1 MRAIG
6 LVLIDEGRG
15 VVEVLGRYL
24 VARIG
29 HAVGIDA
36 GSGHDIGA
44 RRRDREGRRP
54 DRHIARRALVDEVQA
69 VVEIL
74 AEGGQQGRAAEG
86 VGRALLDAVAVIV
99 LVRDQVRDLT
109 GRQGG
114 LAHARSAVRVIGV
127 GQADEGLAG
136 VGQIGVGDIIAQA
149 GSIPDQAVAHHLQQ
163 IAEVLLVHRQVES
176 AVGRRQDDALGGQA
190 RRAEVG
196 DGVGAARQPDAAVWI
211 VGLYVVSERLAFG
224 QFDHILGPQGADNGV
239 VAAVGAE
246 NDAVRGLHARDV
258 EGVAAPAVIDG
269 DGREAEAGRIEVAAG
284 GDGVVAQAGVD
295 DDFLDIVEL
304 GDHRAIPGHDD
315 LGLGTQAQDA
325 VGLRRDAGI
334 DDEGLGRIVACD
346 REGVVAGAAINEVL
360 AVAGIPQNG
369 VVAAAGEDHVV
380 AFRRVEG
387 AGGVIADQDVGR
399 IGAADDAGHVAGKR
413 HRRRVRG
420 VSGA

>member
-1 MRAIG
+1 MADGVQIENRTGAGNGLVNGHEVDQQRLACAVIVGDVLRRQLLAAGHDPVIFADVVQRRQCRTSRAVQSAVQEVSGLPRLSVRTDLPFPQQVCDRLMRAIG
-6 LVLIDEGRG
+6 LVLIDEERG

-176 AVGRRQDDALGGQA
+176 AV
-190 RRAEVG
+190 
-196 DGVGAARQPDAAVWI
+196 
-211 VGLYVVSERLAFG
+211 
-224 QFDHILGPQGADNGV
+224 
-239 VAAVGAE
+239 
-246 NDAVRGLHARDV
+246 
-258 EGVAAPAVIDG
+258 
-269 DGREAEAGRIEVAAG
+269 
-284 GDGVVAQAGVD
+284 
-295 DDFLDIVEL
+295 
-304 GDHRAIPGHDD
+304 
-315 LGLGTQAQDA
+315 
-325 VGLRRDAGI
+325 
-334 DDEGLGRIVACD
+334 
-346 REGVVAGAAINEVL
+346 
-360 AVAGIPQNG
+360 
-369 VVAAAGEDHVV
+369 
-380 AFRRVEG
+380 
-387 AGGVIADQDVGR
+387 
-399 IGAADDAGHVAGKR
+399 
-413 HRRRVRG
+413 
-420 VSGA
+420 